1 MLVFLYRILPLF
13 LGWCVGLQPFLLAQ
27 ELDGRDGRD
36 LALRLF
42 RPVPTLQVEQHHL
55 RAAKFPVVDVHSHLI
70 YKWERKYGDVEPYV
84 DVMNRN
90 RIAVSVSLDG
100 RLGEQFEQHLRLI
113 DNKHRK
119 RFVIFANINWVGD
132 GDRDEPST
140 WDCHRADFVHHTVES
155 LRAAVQRGASGL
167 KLFKGFGLRYKDA
180 DEVLVRIDD
189 ERWDPIWAECG
200 NLGIPVIM
208 HIADPAAFFQPIDE
222 TNERWEE
229 LYRHPDW
236 SFYGDEYP
244 SRDELLVARNRIIER
259 HPNTI
264 FIGAHMANN
273 AEDLAAI
280 GRWLDDFP
288 NLYVETA
295 SRISELGRQPY
306 TARKFFLKY
315 SDRILFGTDGPW
327 PEQRLWLYWRFLETF
342 DEYFPYSEKEFPPQG
357 FWRIYGIGLPDD
369 VLRKI
374 YHENAARVIPG
385 IRERVDTYQ
394 ANQKNRDP

>member
-1 MLVFLYRILPLF
+1 MPIFPHRLLILF
-13 LGWCVGLQPFLLAQ
+13 LGWFVGLQPFLPAQ

-42 RPVPTLQVEQHHL
+42 RPIPTLQVEQHHL
-55 RAAKFPVVDVHSHLI
+55 RSAKFPVVDVHSHLI

-119 RFVIFANINWVGD
+119 RFVIFANINWVGN
-132 GDRDEPST
+132 GDRDESST
-140 WDCHRADFVHHTVES
+140 WDCHRADFVHHTVEL

-189 ERWDPIWAECG
+189 ERWDPICAECG
-200 NLGIPVIM
+200 DLGIPVIM

-236 SFYGDEYP
+236 SFYGDQYP
-244 SRDELLVARNRIIER
+244 SRDELLAARNRIISR

-394 ANQKNRDP
+394 ANQKN

>member
-1 MLVFLYRILPLF
+1 MPIFPHRLLILF
-13 LGWCVGLQPFLLAQ
+13 LGWFVGLQPFLPAQ

-42 RPVPTLQVEQHHL
+42 RPIPTLQVEQHHL
-55 RAAKFPVVDVHSHLI
+55 RSAKFPVVDVHSHLI

-119 RFVIFANINWVGD
+119 RFVIFANINWVGN
-132 GDRDEPST
+132 GDRDESST
-140 WDCHRADFVHHTVES
+140 WDCHRADFVHHTVEL

-200 NLGIPVIM
+200 DLGIPVIM

-236 SFYGDEYP
+236 SFYGDQYP
-244 SRDELLVARNRIIER
+244 SRDELLAARNRIISR

-385 IRERVDTYQ
+385 IRERVNTYQ
-394 ANQKNRDP
+394 ANQKN